1 MFGIAS
7 FISFQKRSELLDKC
21 FGVPREKTGGE
32 RFSSLF
38 LRSLFSENDFFHG
51 AKKTGAQSVAD
62 PDEIFSWRNSVNSEG
77 KFNLFVLVHSSQTC
91 RTFSID

>member
-21 FGVPREKTGGE
+21 FGVPREKTGGKVLQLIVA
-32 RFSSLF
+32 FS
-38 LRSLFSENDFFHG
+38 FSENDFFHG